1 MVINSPLKKNPET
14 N

>member
-1 MVINSPLKKNPET
+1 MVINSPLKKIPET